1 MEKWKIVAF
10 STCARFGKGYREVVI
25 RILVTKIYYWV
36 LSLKIVWIQWR
47 LRYTRWKIHRRA
59 KAIVQDMLDK
69 KRVW

>member
-1 MEKWKIVAF
+1 M
-10 STCARFGKGYREVVI
+10 I